1 MSQEYSE
8 YIVQHKDNVKKG
20 FEWLKRYLPDIF
32 DEDLLTDVEV
42 NILSHDYSKMNADE
56 YDAYDDYFYGKL
68 YGKSRS
74 FEVVEQFNRA
84 WLLHIHRNP
93 HHWQYWILRNDN
105 PDEGE
110 ILIDMPD
117 CYIIEMICDWWSFS
131 WKQENLY
138 EIFKWYEERKDY
150 IKLSDYTRKKV
161 EDILNKMHII
171 LDDDKLTEA
180 GNPAVNLMDPYN
192 RKVMGILNDATE

>member
-1 MSQEYSE
+1 MSIEYDNYLKQHRE
-8 YIVQHKDNVKKG
+8 NVAKAAEWIRDNLQQDVQ
-20 FEWLKRYLPDIF
+20 L
-32 DEDLLTDVEV
+32 DLDSYQQ
-42 NILSHDYSKMNADE
+42 IMYMHDYSKDSNEE
-56 YDAYDDYFYGKL
+56 YYAYDDYFYGKL
-68 YGKSRS
+68 YGKSKS
-74 FEVVEQFNRA
+74 YEVVDQFNRA

-105 PDEGE
+105 PDDGE

-150 IKLSDYTRKKV
+150 IKLSNYTRKKV
-161 EDILNKMHII
+161 EDILNKMHIV
-171 LDDDKLTEA
+171 LDNDKLTDA
-180 GNPAVNLMDPYN
+180 GNTAVNLMDPYN
-192 RKVMGILNDATE
+192 RKVMGILNDAAE

>member
-8 YIVQHKDNVKKG
+8 YIVEHKDNVKKG
-20 FEWLKRYLPDIF
+20 FEWLKEHLPDIF
-32 DEDLLTDVEV
+32 DEDLLSDLEA
-42 NILSHDYSKMNADE
+42 NILHHDDSKMSEDE
-56 YDAYDDYFYGKL
+56 YNAYDDYFYGKL

-74 FEVVEQFNRA
+74 FEVVENFNRA

-93 HHWQYWILRNDN
+93 HHWQYWILRNDD

-131 WKQENLY
+131 WKKEKLT
-138 EIFKWYEERKDY
+138 EIFAWYNERKDY
-150 IKLSDYTRKKV
+150 IKLSSYTRKKV
-161 EDILNKMHII
+161 ENILNKMHII
-171 LDDDKLTEA
+171 LDELKDSTNVASQE
-180 GNPAVNLMDPYN
+180 LMN
-192 RKVMGILNDATE
+192 EATE

>member
-1 MSQEYSE
+1 MSERYDNYIQE
-8 YIVQHKDNVKKG
+8 HKSNVIKG
-20 FEWLKRYLPDIF
+20 YNWLKGKLPDIF
-32 DEDLLTDVEV
+32 DEDVLNECEH
-42 NILSHDYSKMNADE
+42 NIIYGHDASKTNPDEYNA
-56 YDAYDDYFYGKL
+56 YDAYFYG
-68 YGKSRS
+68 GNRS
-74 FEVVEQFNRA
+74 FEVVDQFNRA

-161 EDILNKMHII
+161 EDILNKMHIV
-171 LDDDKLTEA
+171 LDNDKLTDA
-180 GNPAVNLMDPYN
+180 GNPDVNLIDPYN
-192 RKVMGILNDATE
+192 RKMMGILNDAAE

>member
-1 MSQEYSE
+1 MSERYDNYIQE
-8 YIVQHKDNVKKG
+8 HKTNVIKG
-20 FEWLKRYLPDIF
+20 YNWLKAKLPDIF
-32 DEDLLTDVEV
+32 DDNVLNECEH
-42 NILSHDYSKMNADE
+42 NIIYGHDTSKTNPDEYNA
-56 YDAYDDYFYGKL
+56 YDAYFYG
-68 YGKSRS
+68 GNRS
-74 FEVVEQFNRA
+74 FEVVDQFNRA

-138 EIFKWYEERKDY
+138 EIFKWYDERKDY
-150 IKLSDYTRKKV
+150 IKISDYTRRKV
-161 EDILNKMHII
+161 ENILNKMHII
-171 LDDDKLTEA
+171 LDGLK
-180 GNPAVNLMDPYN
+180 
-192 RKVMGILNDATE
+192 DASNVASQEIMNNAAE

>member
-8 YIVQHKDNVKKG
+8 YIVNHKNNVKNG
-20 FEWLKRYLPDIF
+20 FEWLKKYLPDIF
-32 DEDLLTDVEV
+32 DEDLLSDTEA
-42 NILSHDYSKMNADE
+42 NILHHDDSKTSVDE
-56 YDAYDDYFYGKL
+56 YDAYDAYFYG
-68 YGKSRS
+68 GNRS
-74 FEVVEQFNRA
+74 FEVVENFNRA

-93 HHWQYWILRNDN
+93 HHWQYWILRNDD
-105 PDEGE
+105 PDQGE

-150 IKLSDYTRKKV
+150 IKLSSYTRKKV
-161 EDILNKMHII
+161 EDILNKMHIV
-171 LDDDKLTEA
+171 LDSDRLTDA
-180 GNPAVNLMDPYN
+180 GNTAVNLMDPYN
-192 RKVMGILNDATE
+192 RKVMGIFDDAAK

>member
-32 DEDLLTDVEV
+32 DEDLLSDIEA
-42 NILSHDYSKMNADE
+42 NILNHDESKMNNDE

-74 FEVVEQFNRA
+74 YEVVDQFNRA

-93 HHWQYWILRNDN
+93 HHWQYWILKNDN
-105 PDEGE
+105 PDEG
-110 ILIDMPD
+110 
-117 CYIIEMICDWWSFS
+117 
-131 WKQENLY
+131 
-138 EIFKWYEERKDY
+138 
-150 IKLSDYTRKKV
+150 
-161 EDILNKMHII
+161 
-171 LDDDKLTEA
+171 
-180 GNPAVNLMDPYN
+180 
-192 RKVMGILNDATE
+192 